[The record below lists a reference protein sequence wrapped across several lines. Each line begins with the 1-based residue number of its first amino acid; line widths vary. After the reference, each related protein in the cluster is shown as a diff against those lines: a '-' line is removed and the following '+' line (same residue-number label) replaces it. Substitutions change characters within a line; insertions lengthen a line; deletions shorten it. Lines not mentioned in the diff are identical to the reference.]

1 MSKRVSEKDIRET
14 KKKKLKKGLSIDEA
28 KTEIVNSIVTEIN
41 ELLNDQAQVGDS
53 TDGVITLF

>member
-1 MSKRVSEKDIRET
+1 MKKILEKQ

-41 ELLNDQAQVGDS
+41 ELLNDQTQVGDS